1 MAARAVWLLLAIPA
15 VPLLCLQL
23 RSAGFNPGWKDVLLL
38 GGRGLLFLAVLALI
52 LLMTTPWLTSP
63 APSNTCLTVTE
74 EENKRRQKRVREE
87 QQETLSNQS
96 SAYLKR
102 VLKPRQ
108 EMKLRKREE
117 RFYQMTGE
125 TWKSLA
131 GHKLRGHEEPRLANE
146 YRAPRDIPN
155 REASKR
161 RRLPEPLSPV
171 SASPVQSRAKK
182 VLVLPEEPPE
192 VAEEVV
198 SVALRC
204 PDGRVLRRRFY
215 KTCSSQLARWL
226 TRGIHRQ
233 RTLGSSRQSVWQSS
247 PGIPLGLVVVDSD
260 NKYLGLQ
267 RKSFC

>member
-23 RSAGFNPGWKDVLLL
+23 RSAGFNP
-38 GGRGLLFLAVLALI
+38 
-52 LLMTTPWLTSP
+52 
-63 APSNTCLTVTE
+63 VTE

-182 VLVLPEEPPE
+182 V
-192 VAEEVV
+192 V

-215 KTCSSQLARWL
+215 KTCSSQVLWDWMMKVGYHSSIYTLSTSYPRRPLEVGQDQTLEDTGL
-226 TRGIHRQ
+226 TMD
-233 RTLGSSRQSVWQSS
+233 TVLNVEEKEPSLS
-247 PGIPLGLVVVDSD
+247 L
-260 NKYLGLQ
+260 
-267 RKSFC
+267 